1 MPVKKTKVEEKV
13 EEKTT
18 LTAVERALKCAEL
31 AYDKKA
37 YNICVRDI
45 SRVSSIADFMVIISG
60 SSDKQNQAIADN
72 IRTGLKKYG
81 KVNDIEGATDGKWI
95 VMDYG
100 DVLVHIFHDQI
111 RKYYDLDG
119 LWGMAPE
126 LELPPEIK
134 AARKE
139 SDY

>member
-1 MPVKKTKVEEKV
+1 MPVKKAKTV
-13 EEKTT
+13 EKTT
-18 LTAVERALKCAEL
+18 LTSSDRALKCAEL

-37 YNICVRDI
+37 YDICVRDI
-45 SRVSSIADFMVIISG
+45 SRVSSIADYMVIISG

-81 KVNDIEGATDGKWI
+81 KINDIEGATDGKWI

-126 LELPPEIK
+126 LELPPEIR

>member
-1 MPVKKTKVEEKV
+1 MPVKKTAAV
-13 EEKTT
+13 EKTT
-18 LTAVERALKCAEL
+18 LTPSERALKCAEL

-37 YNICVRDI
+37 YDICVRDI
-45 SRVSSIADFMVIISG
+45 SRVSSIADYMVIISG

-81 KVNDIEGATDGKWI
+81 KVNDIEGANDGRWI

-111 RKYYDLDG
+111 RRYYDLDG

-126 LELPPEIK
+126 LELAPEIK
-134 AARKE
+134 ASRKG
-139 SDY
+139 SDF

>member
-1 MPVKKTKVEEKV
+1 MPVKTMETTEKM
-13 EEKTT
+13 T
-18 LTAVERALKCAEL
+18 LTPAERALKCAEL

-37 YNICVRDI
+37 YDICVRNI
-45 SRVSSIADFMVIISG
+45 SRVSSIADYMVIISG

-81 KVNDIEGATDGKWI
+81 KVNDIEGANDGKWI

-111 RKYYDLDG
+111 RRYYDLDG

-126 LELPPEIK
+126 LELPAEIK
-134 AARKE
+134 ASRRE

>member
-1 MPVKKTKVEEKV
+1 MPKTNAAAA
-13 EEKTT
+13 KTT
-18 LTAVERALKCAEL
+18 LTSLERAQKCAQL

-37 YNICVRDI
+37 YDICVRDI
-45 SRVSSIADFMVIISG
+45 SRVSTIADYLVIISG

-81 KVNDIEGATDGKWI
+81 KINDIEGATDGKWI

-100 DVLVHIFHDQI
+100 DVLVHVFHDQL

-119 LWGMAPE
+119 LWGMAPKM
-126 LELPPEIK
+126 ELPAEIS

-139 SDY
+139 SDF